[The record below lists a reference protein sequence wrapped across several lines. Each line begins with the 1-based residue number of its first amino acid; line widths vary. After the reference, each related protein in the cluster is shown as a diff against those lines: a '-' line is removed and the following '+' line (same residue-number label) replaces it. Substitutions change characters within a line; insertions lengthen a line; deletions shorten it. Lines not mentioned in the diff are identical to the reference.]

1 MLHKTLRGAL
11 LFGFLPEK
19 IVAFKLLRADFG
31 DPNCIHKMTPKKNQ
45 QVRLRLG
52 RKAWLASIILM
63 VALCGTTAEPAMAR
77 GPALEI
83 ADAAIQRL

>member
-1 MLHKTLRGAL
+1 LDFYRKKSLRSNCSEPILGPKLHPQNDA
-11 LFGFLPEK
+11 E
-19 IVAFKLLRADFG
+19 
-31 DPNCIHKMTPKKNQ
+31 KNQ

-63 VALCGTTAEPAMAR
+63 VALCGTTAQPAMAR